1 MLFYTN
7 LVTFFKLPCC
17 NNQWGRDIISLLGP
31 RICGAGNNP
40 FMAFLNLGG
49 KEEKVDHQD
58 LSDEEILNI
67 SISKPDI
74 FSVLITRYEEAFL
87 RKARSIL
94 HGKED
99 AEDIVQE
106 TFTKIY
112 LNAPKFKK
120 QEGASFKSWGYKILI
135 NTSFTYYQRLKK
147 KRKNITELTEN
158 MSKVIEDPY
167 TAGSLHKKEVS
178 DYVARALV
186 KLPKTLSK
194 ILHLHFIERRPQKEI
209 AKMENLSVGAIKTRI
224 YRAKKE
230 FRKLNGYNLI

>member
-1 MLFYTN
+1 
-7 LVTFFKLPCC
+7 
-17 NNQWGRDIISLLGP
+17 
-31 RICGAGNNP
+31 
-40 FMAFLNLGG
+40 MAFLNLGG

-147 KRKNITELTEN
+147 KRKNI
-158 MSKVIEDPY
+158 
-167 TAGSLHKKEVS
+167 
-178 DYVARALV
+178 
-186 KLPKTLSK
+186 
-194 ILHLHFIERRPQKEI
+194 
-209 AKMENLSVGAIKTRI
+209 
-224 YRAKKE
+224 
-230 FRKLNGYNLI
+230 